1 MILQSSIIAASDP
14 CTEKL
19 YVPHFQYFVDLLWL
33 KVQLICII
41 FGTEGDDV
49 LHVLV
54 NCTKACALRFA
65 LRICPVRSSLSVQA
79 RVGQV
84 DAGI

>member
-41 FGTEGDDV
+41 FGNEGDDV
-49 LHVLV
+49 MLV
-54 NCTKACALRFA
+54 FVTCTKACALRFV
-65 LRICPVRSSLSVQA
+65 LSICPVMSSLSIQA
-79 RVGQV
+79 RVGV
-84 DAGI
+84 GAS